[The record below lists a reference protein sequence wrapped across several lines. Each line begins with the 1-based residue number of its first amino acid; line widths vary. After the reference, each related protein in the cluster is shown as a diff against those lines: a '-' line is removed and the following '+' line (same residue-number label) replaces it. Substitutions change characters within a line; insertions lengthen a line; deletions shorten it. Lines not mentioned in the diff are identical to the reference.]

1 MQRIVQWSS
10 NSPGGPGGA
19 AAMLQPC
26 KVRFATA
33 FLAALVAAPA
43 VPGVAQAGKAATPKL
58 YKVERS
64 KDISYC
70 DIANDPDRDRH
81 VLDVFRPVGKDDCP
95 VVFFVHG
102 GGWMIGS
109 KDKVLGIYG
118 YANIAEGLARRG
130 VVVVLPNY
138 PLS

>member
-58 YKVERS
+58 YKVERT
-64 KDISYC
+64 KEVRYC

-102 GGWMIGS
+102 GGSMIDS

-118 YANIAEGLARRG
+118 YANIAVRLAPPRL
-130 VVVVLPNY
+130 VLL
-138 PLS
+138 LSHHRLL